1 MPTQRQVDVVPEL
14 RLNKSLFP
22 RGFPDRSM
30 FHYPGLPVAVP
41 TSSSPGDTSRSL
53 STAVS
58 IVSAPSTANWRS
70 PTKAAGAKELRIG
83 EH

>member
-14 RLNKSLFP
+14 RLNKWLFP
-22 RGFPDRSM
+22 RGFTDRSM

-41 TSSSPGDTSRSL
+41 TSSSPGDTS
-53 STAVS
+53 
-58 IVSAPSTANWRS
+58 PSTANWRS
-70 PTKAAGAKELRIG
+70 PTKAVSAKELRIG